1 MKIPIQINVN
11 GENHLLEVKPNHT
24 LLDVL
29 RQDLLLLGTKKGCGM
44 GKCGA
49 CTVLLDDRPVHS
61 CLILAPQVD
70 GRKIVTIE
78 GQAAEGPNELQKA
91 FAKKGAVH
99 CGFCTPGMINTATA
113 LLADNPDPGEDE
125 VKEAIAGNLCRC
137 TGYNKILE
145 AIRACASSTQTD
157 RSQGRKDN
165 D

>member
-70 GRKIVTIE
+70 G
-78 GQAAEGPNELQKA
+78 
-91 FAKKGAVH
+91 
-99 CGFCTPGMINTATA
+99 
-113 LLADNPDPGEDE
+113 
-125 VKEAIAGNLCRC
+125 KEQ
-137 TGYNKILE
+137 Y
-145 AIRACASSTQTD
+145 
-157 RSQGRKDN
+157 
-165 D
+165 